1 MKLSEF
7 DYPAENQIIA
17 QSPSGVRDQSRL
29 MVLHRKTG
37 KIQHFRFENLPDLI
51 EPESLLIVNDS
62 KVFPARLKGV
72 KKSGGKT
79 EILLLREKNTCQ
91 WEALLRGRFR
101 EDQTLY
107 FEGGLAGK
115 LVSALGEGKVLIE
128 FKEEGSFVR
137 NHLLRFGE
145 VPLPPYVRRDG
156 GKSEAEDFANY
167 QTVYAR
173 SYGSVAAP
181 TAGLHFTPQLLNRLQ
196 RRGVEIAA
204 VTLHVG
210 WGTFKGISSENVEEH
225 RMDSENYCVSE
236 ESAKA
241 IRMAHSEK
249 RKIIAVGTTSARVLE
264 SIATPERAFSSGEG
278 STELFIFPG
287 YSFNI
292 VEALITNFHLPRSTL
307 LVLVSAF
314 AGREQILKAY
324 QTAILEKYR
333 FYSYGDAMFIL

>member
-7 DYPAENQIIA
+7 DYPAENKIIA
-17 QSPSGVRDQSRL
+17 QSPSGVRDKSRL
-29 MVLHRKTG
+29 MILHRKSG
-37 KIQHFRFENLPDLI
+37 KIQHLLFENLPDLI
-51 EPESLLIVNDS
+51 DPGSLLIINDS

-79 EILLLREKNTCQ
+79 EILLLREKTSCL
-91 WEALLRGRFR
+91 WEALLKGRFK
-101 EDQTLY
+101 EGQTLY
-107 FEGGLAGK
+107 FTGGLTGK

-128 FKEEGSFVR
+128 FKEDGSFVR
-137 NHLLRFGE
+137 NHLFRFGE
-145 VPLPPYVRRDG
+145 VPLPPYIRRND
-156 GKSEAEDFANY
+156 GKSMAEDSASY

-181 TAGLHFTPQLLNRLQ
+181 TAGLHFTPHLLNRLQ
-196 RRGVEIAA
+196 ERGVEIAS

-225 RMDSENYCVSE
+225 RMESEYYCVSE
-236 ESAKA
+236 DSAQA
-241 IRMAHSEK
+241 IRMAQSEK

-264 SIATPERAFSSGEG
+264 SIAAPDRAISSGES

-287 YSFNI
+287 YSFKI
-292 VEALITNFHLPRSTL
+292 VEALITNFHLPMSTL

-314 AGREQILKAY
+314 AGREQILRAY